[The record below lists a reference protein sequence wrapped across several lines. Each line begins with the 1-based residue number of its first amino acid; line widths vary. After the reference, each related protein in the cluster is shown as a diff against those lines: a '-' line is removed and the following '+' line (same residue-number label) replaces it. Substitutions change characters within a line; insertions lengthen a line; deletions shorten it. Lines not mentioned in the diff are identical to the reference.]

1 MRMFRPD
8 GEAVFV
14 DRPNRFVAR
23 VQARGRRFAVHCPNP
38 GRMAEL
44 LLPGRPV
51 VLESASAPGRAYPQ
65 TLAAVRYGRE
75 TVPLAASRANDL
87 AASLVIPRLY
97 PRAVEVRREVRLGS
111 SRFDFLVKMPGNDV
125 LLEVKACTLVEEGI
139 AMFPDAPSLRA
150 ARHLRELVGL
160 ARGGGTRGGNGVRG
174 ESGQPLRGAV
184 LFVLFSPRARSFLP
198 NVHTDPAFAAAFR
211 ECAPSLDVHA
221 VAVGTRADGSARVTD
236 LHVPV
241 QSGLLG
247 RLAADRGVYLLGL
260 ELAEARRL
268 TIGSLGQIAFRG
280 DWYVYAGSAKN
291 GLAAR
296 LRRHERRVRGK
307 APFWHIDFL
316 RAAARQVRPFPI
328 RTRLDLE
335 CRLAGDVAE
344 IAAGEVPGFGC
355 TDCGCPSHLFRFPGD
370 PLRDERFVRL
380 LNRYRHRIA
389 LGR

>member
-23 VQARGRRFAVHCPNP
+23 VQARGRRFSVHCPNP
-38 GRMAEL
+38 GRMTEL
-44 LLPGRPV
+44 LLPGRSV
-51 VLESASAPGRAYPQ
+51 VLEGSPGHGRIYPQ

-87 AASLVIPRLY
+87 AASRIIPLLY
-97 PRAVEVRREVRLGS
+97 PQAVEVRREVRWGG
-111 SRFDFLVKMPGNDV
+111 SRFDFLVRMPGGDV

-150 ARHLRELVGL
+150 ARHLRELAGL
-160 ARGGGTRGGNGVRG
+160 ARKNGERAGRGP
-174 ESGQPLRGAV
+174 PLRGAV

-211 ECAPSLDVHA
+211 ECSSLLDVHA
-221 VAVGTRADGSARVTD
+221 VAVGTRADGTARVTD
-236 LHVPV
+236 LAVPV
-241 QSGLLG
+241 EYGLLG
-247 RLAADRGVYLLGL
+247 GLAADRGVYLLGL
-260 ELAEARRL
+260 ELAADVRVAVR
-268 TIGSLGQIAFRG
+268 SLGEMRFSKG
-280 DWYVYAGSAKN
+280 WYVYAGSARN

-316 RAAARQVRPFPI
+316 RAAARRVRPFPI

-335 CRLAGDVAE
+335 CRLARDVAR
-344 IAAGEVPGFGC
+344 IAAAAIPDFGS
-355 TDCGCPSHLFRFPGD
+355 TDCRCPSHLFRLSRD
-370 PLRDERFVRL
+370 PLRDEGFVRL
-380 LNRYRHRIA
+380 LSVYRHRIA